1 MKCPPRTSERPALV
15 QTKNLGCVRKKTIY
29 KYTYIYVYRKA
40 HSSRMLGTLHFVVV
54 FWAFTYLS
62 HTLLFSQ
69 QPLLPLAQPLAIVGL
84 AAASR
89 AEGSLRW
96 TSRLSALALP
106 PPPPRGERRRRG
118 GLERGRRGGT
128 PPGLMTRAHRATP
141 PPPAAHLT
149 PTLELTHR
157 GGGHGAQP
165 SRLGWC
171 ENHSSSADS

>member
-1 MKCPPRTSERPALV
+1 
-15 QTKNLGCVRKKTIY
+15 
-29 KYTYIYVYRKA
+29 
-40 HSSRMLGTLHFVVV
+40 MLGTLHFVVV